1 MSPCCL
7 VDLSGRAVL
16 ILLDYVSRVPLC
28 SRLRSNLEKQ
38 KEWEEIYTILSE
50 FTGFTFNYLSHL
62 CRLEIRK
69 HMTIKRLCNTVIM
82 DPFPPP
88 IKNYLLYK
96 EYDLT

>member
-1 MSPCCL
+1 MSLCCL
-7 VDLSGRAVL
+7 FDLLGRAVL

-38 KEWEEIYTILSE
+38 KEWEEIYTILNNPRSQK
-50 FTGFTFNYLSHL
+50 HL

-96 EYDLT
+96 KYDLT